1 MKYRQR
7 LIIKIKELHELYNI
21 KFSYPKTRHK
31 DLQRLI
37 NQVYKLTKFL
47 DNKHGTLRSL
57 SVRIEYIENNL
68 KSVPVCKQCTIN
80 EIKTHKSIFCSAKC
94 QKKYFDLNETPE
106 NKLKR
111 VTKAAKS
118 RDYKSIHI
126 KGNKTKKANPEIMDK
141 YRENL
146 NKTLSTVCDNGLTI
160 AQNRGATFSKNATP
174 DFLKA
179 RASSCQMTKIANGS
193 VLRIEDRDQYSVYV
207 KAASFKHGFETKC
220 KKQNA
225 LLKEYGVF
233 NSRNNKNTNGCVRDH
248 LLSRR
253 YGFENNIATW
263 IISHPANCEIVLH
276 SENIRRAF
284 DDDNLITIEELL
296 ERIENWID

>member
-1 MKYRQR
+1 MKYRQK
-7 LIIKIKELHELYNI
+7 LIQNIEKLQELHEI
-21 KFSYPKTRHK
+21 KFLYPKTKHK

-37 NQVYKLTKFL
+37 NQVFKLTKFL
-47 DNKHGTLRSL
+47 DNKHITLRRL
-57 SVRIEYIENNL
+57 SVRIEYVKNNL
-68 KSVPVCKQCTIN
+68 KSVPKCKQCEQY
-80 EIKTHKSIFCSAKC
+80 EIKTHKSVFCSAKC
-94 QKKYFDLNETPE
+94 QKKHWDLNETPE

-111 VTKAAKS
+111 VTKAAQS

-126 KGNKTKKANPEIMDK
+126 KGNKTKKENPEIMDK

-146 NKTLSTVCDNGLTI
+146 NKTLHSICENGLTV

-174 DFLKA
+174 EFLKERAA
-179 RASSCQMTKIANGS
+179 RAQLTKIEKGS
-193 VLRIEDRDQYSVYV
+193 SVPIEDREPYSVYV
-207 KAASFKHGFETKC
+207 KAASFKHGFKTEC
-220 KKQNA
+220 EKQNA
-225 LLKEYGVF
+225 LLKEYGVY
-233 NSRNNKNTNGCVRDH
+233 NTRENKNTNGCVRDH

-253 YGFENNIATW
+253 YGFDNNIPTW

-284 DDDNLITIEELL
+284 DDDNLISIEELL